1 MDIKGRSQVLTA
13 SARRNRV
20 GPGFLIFTVLPASAD
35 GRVSSLSQSP
45 TAVLT
50 PRQVHGLT
58 MAAPDGIDHVHRN
71 KCIQEASTAGVKGAA
86 FGIAVSAPLVY
97 LAHRMSPRF
106 ASFTTST
113 KTGLIVT
120 PFFGFF
126 FLNSELAMN
135 SCAQRRAEFAQAVP
149 K

>member
-20 GPGFLIFTVLPASAD
+20 GPVFLFHSPSRDARTGQSH
-35 GRVSSLSQSP
+35 RVAVAHSCAH
-45 TAVLT
+45 TAAGA
-50 PRQVHGLT
+50 RST

>member
-20 GPGFLIFTVLPASAD
+20 GPGFLFHSP
-35 GRVSSLSQSP
+35 GRSFPRSESSSP

-50 PRQVHGLT
+50 PRRVHGLT

-86 FGIAVSAPLVY
+86 FGIALSAPLVY

>member
-1 MDIKGRSQVLTA
+1 MA
-13 SARRNRV
+13 
-20 GPGFLIFTVLPASAD
+20 
-35 GRVSSLSQSP
+35 VSS
-45 TAVLT
+45 
-50 PRQVHGLT
+50 H
-58 MAAPDGIDHVHRN
+58 DGIDHERKNLCVD
-71 KCIQEASTAGVKGAA
+71 EASAAGVKGAA

>member
-20 GPGFLIFTVLPASAD
+20 GRLSYFTVLPATRTLI
-35 GRVSSLSQSP
+35 RVAVAHSCAH
-45 TAVLT
+45 TAAGA
-50 PRQVHGLT
+50 RST

-86 FGIAVSAPLVY
+86 FGIALSAPLVY

>member
-1 MDIKGRSQVLTA
+1 MPGGTA
-13 SARRNRV
+13 SGPAFYFHSPSRERRRDSLISVAVAHSCAHTAADAR
-20 GPGFLIFTVLPASAD
+20 S
-35 GRVSSLSQSP
+35 
-45 TAVLT
+45 
-50 PRQVHGLT
+50 T

-86 FGIAVSAPLVY
+86 FGIALSAPLVY

>member
-1 MDIKGRSQVLTA
+1 
-13 SARRNRV
+13 
-20 GPGFLIFTVLPASAD
+20 
-35 GRVSSLSQSP
+35 
-45 TAVLT
+45 
-50 PRQVHGLT
+50 

-86 FGIAVSAPLVY
+86 FCIALSAPLVY

-120 PFFGFF
+120 PFFGFY